1 MKTSSK
7 KSMSA
12 AKDSLP
18 IRSDSKLSNK
28 SIGKATKFVKKSINL
43 PTSNYGFIDVC
54 FCIDATGSMSS

>member
-1 MKTSSK
+1 
-7 KSMSA
+7 MSA

-54 FCIDATGSMSS
+54 FCIDATGSMSC